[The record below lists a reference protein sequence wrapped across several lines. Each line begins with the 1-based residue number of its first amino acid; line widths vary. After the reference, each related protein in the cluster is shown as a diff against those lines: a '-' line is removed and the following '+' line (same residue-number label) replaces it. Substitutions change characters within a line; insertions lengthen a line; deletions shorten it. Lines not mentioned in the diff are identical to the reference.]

1 MIQKC
6 TKAFEGLAASPAA
19 SCSTSATFILG
30 HVGERERGAGMF
42 VLRQSVARSSVL
54 LLRSSNRHG
63 TRALA
68 LSSKQPE
75 LSDSV
80 QRALEGIVG
89 AKSITVSQAV
99 REQHCRDESYHADAD
114 GLFPPQAVVFPKST
128 HEVQEIVRLCARD
141 KIPIVASGAWCVCV
155 CVCVCVSVCVCV
167 CVYAHIHARA
177 HTHTIKTKQSNT

>member
-1 MIQKC
+1 
-6 TKAFEGLAASPAA
+6 
-19 SCSTSATFILG
+19 
-30 HVGERERGAGMF
+30 MF

-167 CVYAHIHARA
+167 CVCVCVYIYVCVCVCVCVRTYTRART
-177 HTHTIKTKQSNT
+177 HTHD